1 MSDDQNESGNISEPS
16 SWSNQVDPNRWEISD
31 GVRRL
36 AVARLAQI
44 IGDPESKPS
53 EVSEAIR
60 VLIAAEKQNQTDE
73 HRRDLDVNGNRN
85 QFFARALE
93 LGIAK
98 TPRELP
104 DRTAET
110 DSPGI
115 EIEAEKPATK
125 KRATKKRRAKKT
137 TRKKPRRRDSGEN

>member
-1 MSDDQNESGNISEPS
+1 MSDDQNEPGNISEPS

-73 HRRDLDVNGNRN
+73 HRRDLDTNGHGNK
-85 QFFARALE
+85 FLARALE
-93 LGIAK
+93 LGLAK

-115 EIEAEKPATK
+115 KDEAEKPDTK

-137 TRKKPRRRDSGEN
+137 TRKKPRRGDGGSS

>member
-1 MSDDQNESGNISEPS
+1 MSDDHNAPGNISEPA
-16 SWSNQVDPNRWEISD
+16 SWSNQVDANRWEISD

-73 HRRDLDVNGNRN
+73 HRRNLDADRNGNK
-85 QFFARALE
+85 FLTRALE
-93 LGIAK
+93 LGITK

-104 DRTAET
+104 APGTKA
-110 DSPGI
+110 DSSATKG
-115 EIEAEKPATK
+115 ETK
-125 KRATKKRRAKKT
+125 KRATKKRRAKAPTKT
-137 TRKKPRRRDSGEN
+137 KRRRGDSGSS